1 MIIDALTIAGTVV
14 AALMAA
20 LVVQMF
26 KARRIR
32 AKCRDSNKA

>member
-26 KARRIR
+26 KSRKIR
-32 AKCRDSNKA
+32 AKCSGGNKA